1 MEQQIYAQMAAIQGE
16 HWWFVARR
24 RILAAVLQR
33 YVRLPDGAR
42 LLEAGCGMGGNLAM
56 LAGFG
61 QVSAFEPD
69 AGARRIV
76 GRESGLQIREGRLPD
91 EVPFDA
97 ETFDLVAALDVLE
110 HVEEDS
116 ASLAT
121 LRNKLRPGGWLV
133 ITVPAFAFLWSAHD
147 EIHHHKRRYRK
158 AELMRLVTGA
168 GFCPVKVTYFNTLL
182 FPVIALV
189 RLVKGLLRIDKADGE
204 AMPGNLVNRLLT
216 ALFASE
222 RHLLGRVW
230 LPAGVSILMIAR
242 RAET

>member
-1 MEQQIYAQMAAIQGE
+1 MEQQVYSQMATIQGE

-24 RILAAVLQR
+24 RILAAVLRR
-33 YVRLPDGAR
+33 YVRLPDGAS

-97 ETFDLVAALDVLE
+97 EAFDLVAALDVLE

-116 ASLAT
+116 ASLAS

-133 ITVPAFAFLWSAHD
+133 ITVPAFSFLWSAHD
-147 EIHHHKRRYRK
+147 RIHHHKRRYRK
-158 AELMRLVTGA
+158 AQLVRLASEA
-168 GFCPVKVTYFNTLL
+168 GLTPVKVTYFNTLL
-182 FPVIALV
+182 FPVIAMV
-189 RLVKGLLRIDKADGE
+189 RLVKGLLRIDKADSE